1 MKMKYPVITAC
12 KDVGGSMADQK
23 LENML
28 ELSLSSTENQREK
41 SENLNVGYDPVTKR
55 WELIIKYSGE
65 LSLPEYISFLPLYGG
80 YAIISIPETEIA
92 SLSQMP
98 QIEYIEKPK
107 NLVLSLYEARAASC
121 INPVQNPPFSLTGKG
136 VLVGIVDSGIDIFHP
151 DFRNEDG
158 TTRIIELWDQTIPE
172 EENGTDGAS
181 FYNRGKIF
189 TREEINLALSE
200 NDRSFPSRDLSG
212 HGTHVAGIAAGNGRA
227 SNGEQRG
234 VAPSS
239 DLLIVKLGNVFPE
252 GFPRTTEL
260 MLGMDYCV
268 KKAISLN
275 LPLALNISFGN
286 SYGSHDGSSLLE
298 TFIDNLSNLGR
309 TTIAIG
315 SGNEGNKGRH
325 TSGNLKTG
333 TPVQIELA
341 VSENESSLNLQLWK
355 NFVDTFEIRLAA
367 PSGSNI
373 ILTKQSVGTYKD
385 VLDGTQLLW
394 FFGEPA
400 PYSVSQEIYLEM
412 LPMPG
417 ESFIQSGIW
426 KLQLNPVNITDG
438 RFDLW
443 LPSGN
448 AINPSTRFLV
458 PTPETTLTI
467 PSTALNPI
475 TVAAYDS
482 NTDSLVSFSGQ
493 GFTGLSLPKPD
504 IAAPGV
510 DILSTAPGGG
520 YTQNTGTS
528 MATPFVTGSAALLM
542 EYGIVQ
548 GRDPYLYGQKVKA
561 YLQKGARHLPVVQN
575 YPSPDIGWGVLC
587 LKNSFP

>member
-1 MKMKYPVITAC
+1 
-12 KDVGGSMADQK
+12 MADQK

-28 ELSLSSTENQREK
+28 ELSLAANENQREK
-41 SENLNVGYDPVTKR
+41 SENLNVGYDSQTKR

-65 LSLPEYISFLPLYGG
+65 LQLPESVSVLPLYGG
-80 YAIISIPETEIA
+80 YAIISILETEIE
-92 SLSQMP
+92 SLSQNP

-121 INPVQNPPFSLTGKG
+121 ITPVQNPPLSLTGKG
-136 VLVGIVDSGIDIFHP
+136 IIVGIVDSGIDIFHP

-158 TTRIIELWDQTIPE
+158 TTRILELWDQTIPNE
-172 EENGTDGAS
+172 EDNNF

-189 TREEINLALSE
+189 GREEINQALID
-200 NDRSFPSRDLSG
+200 NDRSFPSRDPSG

-227 SNGEQRG
+227 SRGEQKG
-234 VAPSS
+234 VAPESE
-239 DLLIVKLGNVFPE
+239 LLIVKLGNTFPE

-268 KKAISLN
+268 RKAADLN
-275 LPLALNISFGN
+275 MPLALNISFGN

-325 TSGNLKTG
+325 AAGQLMDE
-333 TPVQIELA
+333 TPMQIELA
-341 VSENESSLNLQLWK
+341 VSPNETSLNVQLWK
-355 NFVDTFEIRLAA
+355 NYVDTFQFRLVA
-367 PSGSNI
+367 PSGASV
-373 ILTKQSVGTYKD
+373 ILTEQSIGAYRD
-385 VLDGTQLLW
+385 VLDRTQLLW
-394 FFGEPA
+394 YFGEPA

-412 LPMPG
+412 IPLPG
-417 ESFIQSGIW
+417 NSYIQSGIW
-426 KLQLNPVNITDG
+426 KLEFTPVDIVDG

-448 AINPSTRFLV
+448 AVNPSTNFLV
-458 PTPETTLTI
+458 PSPDVTLTI
-467 PSTALNPI
+467 PSTASNPI
-475 TVAAYDS
+475 TVAAYNS
-482 NTDSLVSFSGQ
+482 NTDSFASFSGQ

-510 DILSTAPGGG
+510 DITSTAPGGG

-542 EYGIVQ
+542 EYGIIQ
-548 GRDPYLYGQKVKA
+548 ERDPYLYGQKVKA
-561 YLQKGARHLPVVQN
+561 YLQKGARHLPAVQK
-575 YPSPDIGWGVLC
+575 YPSPQIGWGVLC
-587 LKNSFP
+587 LKDSIP

>member
-1 MKMKYPVITAC
+1 
-12 KDVGGSMADQK
+12 MADQK

-28 ELSLSSTENQREK
+28 ELSLAANENQREK
-41 SENLNVGYDPVTKR
+41 SENLNVGYDSQTKR

-65 LSLPEYISFLPLYGG
+65 LQLPESVSVLPLYGG
-80 YAIISIPETEIA
+80 YAIISILETEIE
-92 SLSQMP
+92 SLSQNP

-121 INPVQNPPFSLTGKG
+121 ITPVQNPPLSLTGKG
-136 VLVGIVDSGIDIFHP
+136 IIVGIVDSGIDIFHP

-158 TTRIIELWDQTIPE
+158 TTRILELWDQTIPNE
-172 EENGTDGAS
+172 EDNNF

-189 TREEINLALSE
+189 GREEINQALID
-200 NDRSFPSRDLSG
+200 NDRSFPSRDPSG

-227 SNGEQRG
+227 SRGEQKG
-234 VAPSS
+234 VAPESE
-239 DLLIVKLGNVFPE
+239 LLIVKLGNTFPE

-268 KKAISLN
+268 RKAADLN
-275 LPLALNISFGN
+275 MPLALNISFGN

-325 TSGNLKTG
+325 AAGQLMDE
-333 TPVQIELA
+333 TPMQIELA
-341 VSENESSLNLQLWK
+341 VSPNETSLNVQLWK
-355 NFVDTFEIRLAA
+355 NYVDTFQFRLVA
-367 PSGSNI
+367 PSGASV
-373 ILTKQSVGTYKD
+373 ILTEQSIGAYRD
-385 VLDGTQLLW
+385 VLDRTQLLW
-394 FFGEPA
+394 YFGEPA

-412 LPMPG
+412 IPLPG
-417 ESFIQSGIW
+417 SSYIQSGIW
-426 KLQLNPVNITDG
+426 KLEFTPVDIVDG

-448 AINPSTRFLV
+448 AVNPSTNFLV
-458 PTPETTLTI
+458 PSPDVTLTI
-467 PSTALNPI
+467 PSTASNPI
-475 TVAAYDS
+475 TVAAYNS
-482 NTDSLVSFSGQ
+482 NTDSFASFSGQ

-510 DILSTAPGGG
+510 DITSTAPGGG

-542 EYGIVQ
+542 EYGIIQ

-561 YLQKGARHLPVVQN
+561 YLQKGARHLPAVQK
-575 YPSPDIGWGVLC
+575 YPSPQIGWGVLC
-587 LKNSFP
+587 LKDSIP

>member
-1 MKMKYPVITAC
+1 
-12 KDVGGSMADQK
+12 MADQK

-28 ELSLSSTENQREK
+28 ELSLAANENQREK
-41 SENLNVGYDPVTKR
+41 SENLNVGYDSQTKR

-65 LSLPEYISFLPLYGG
+65 LQLPESVSVLPLYGG
-80 YAIISIPETEIA
+80 YAIISIFETEIE
-92 SLSQMP
+92 SLSQNP

-121 INPVQNPPFSLTGKG
+121 ITPVQNPPLSLTGKG
-136 VLVGIVDSGIDIFHP
+136 IIVGIVDSGIDIFHP

-158 TTRIIELWDQTIPE
+158 TTRILELWDQTIPNE
-172 EENGTDGAS
+172 EDNNF

-189 TREEINLALSE
+189 GREEINQALID
-200 NDRSFPSRDLSG
+200 NDRSFPSRDPSG

-227 SNGEQRG
+227 SRGEQKG
-234 VAPSS
+234 IAPESE
-239 DLLIVKLGNVFPE
+239 LLIVKLGNTFPE

-268 KKAISLN
+268 RKAADLN
-275 LPLALNISFGN
+275 MPLALNISFGN

-325 TSGNLKTG
+325 AAGQLMDE
-333 TPVQIELA
+333 TPMQIELA
-341 VSENESSLNLQLWK
+341 VSPNETSLNVQLWK
-355 NFVDTFEIRLAA
+355 NYVDTFQFRLVA
-367 PSGSNI
+367 PSGASV
-373 ILTKQSVGTYKD
+373 ILTEQSIGAYRD
-385 VLDGTQLLW
+385 VLDRTQLLW
-394 FFGEPA
+394 YFGEPA

-412 LPMPG
+412 IPLPG
-417 ESFIQSGIW
+417 SSYIQSGIW
-426 KLQLNPVNITDG
+426 KLEFTPVDIVDG

-448 AINPSTRFLV
+448 AVNPSTNFLV
-458 PTPETTLTI
+458 PSPDVTLTI
-467 PSTALNPI
+467 PSTASNPI
-475 TVAAYDS
+475 TVAAYNS
-482 NTDSLVSFSGQ
+482 NTDSFASFSGQ

-510 DILSTAPGGG
+510 DITSTAPGGG

-542 EYGIVQ
+542 EYGIIQ

-561 YLQKGARHLPVVQN
+561 YLQKGARHLPAVQK
-575 YPSPDIGWGVLC
+575 YPSPQIGWGVLC
-587 LKNSFP
+587 LKDSIP

>member
-1 MKMKYPVITAC
+1 
-12 KDVGGSMADQK
+12 MADQK

-28 ELSLSSTENQREK
+28 ELSLAANENQREK
-41 SENLNVGYDPVTKR
+41 SENLNVGYDALTKR
-55 WELIIKYSGE
+55 WELIIKYSGD
-65 LSLPEYISFLPLYGG
+65 LQLPEYISVLPLYGG
-80 YAIISIPETEIA
+80 YAIISIPETEID
-92 SLSQMP
+92 SLSQNP

-121 INPVQNPPFSLTGKG
+121 ITPVQNPPLSLSGKG
-136 VLVGIVDSGIDIFHP
+136 VIIGIVDSGIDIFHP

-158 TTRIIELWDQTIPE
+158 STRIMELWDQTIPNE
-172 EENGTDGAS
+172 EDSNF

-189 TREEINLALSE
+189 SREEINQALTN
-200 NDRSFPSRDLSG
+200 NDRSFPSRDPSG

-227 SNGEQRG
+227 SRGEQKG
-234 VAPSS
+234 VAPESE
-239 DLLIVKLGNVFPE
+239 LLIVKLGNTFPE

-268 KKAISLN
+268 RKAAELN
-275 LPLALNISFGN
+275 IPLALNISFGN

-298 TFIDNLSNLGR
+298 TFIDNLANVGR

-325 TSGNLKTG
+325 AAGQLTDQ
-333 TPVQIELA
+333 TPIQIELA
-341 VSENESSLNLQLWK
+341 VSPNETSLNVQLWK
-355 NFVDTFEIRLAA
+355 NYVDTFQLRLVA
-367 PSGSNI
+367 PSGSSV
-373 ILTKQSVGTYKD
+373 ILTEQSIGAYRD
-385 VLDGTQLLW
+385 VLDRTQLLW
-394 FFGEPA
+394 YFGEPA

-412 LPMPG
+412 IPLPG
-417 ESFIQSGIW
+417 SSYIQSGIW
-426 KLQLNPVNITDG
+426 KFQFTPVDIVDG

-448 AINPSTRFLV
+448 AINPSTNFLV
-458 PTPETTLTI
+458 PSPDVTLTI
-467 PSTALNPI
+467 PSTATNPI
-475 TVAAYDS
+475 TVAAYNS
-482 NTDSLVSFSGQ
+482 NTDSFAPFSGQ

-510 DILSTAPGGG
+510 DITSTAPGGG

-542 EYGIVQ
+542 EYGIIQ
-548 GRDPYLYGQKVKA
+548 ERDPYLYGQKVKA
-561 YLQKGARHLPVVQN
+561 YLQKGARHLPAVQT
-575 YPSPDIGWGVLC
+575 YPSPQIGWGVLC
-587 LKNSFP
+587 LKDSIP

>member
-1 MKMKYPVITAC
+1 
-12 KDVGGSMADQK
+12 MADQK

-28 ELSLSSTENQREK
+28 ELSLAANENQREK
-41 SENLNVGYDPVTKR
+41 SENLNVGYDSLTKR

-65 LSLPEYISFLPLYGG
+65 LLLPEYISVLPLYGG
-80 YAIISIPETEIA
+80 YAIISIPETEIE
-92 SLSQMP
+92 SLSQNP

-121 INPVQNPPFSLTGKG
+121 ITPVQNPPLSLTGKG
-136 VLVGIVDSGIDIFHP
+136 IIVGIVDSGIDIFHP

-158 TTRIIELWDQTIPE
+158 TTRILELWDQTIPNE
-172 EENGTDGAS
+172 EDSNF
-181 FYNRGKIF
+181 FYNRGKI
-189 TREEINLALSE
+189 NQALMD
-200 NDRSFPSRDLSG
+200 NDRSFPSRDPSG

-227 SNGEQRG
+227 SRGERKG
-234 VAPSS
+234 VAPESE
-239 DLLIVKLGNVFPE
+239 LLIVKLGNTFPE

-268 KKAISLN
+268 RKAADLN
-275 LPLALNISFGN
+275 IPLALNISFGN

-325 TSGNLKTG
+325 AAGQLVEEN
-333 TPVQIELA
+333 PMQIELA
-341 VSENESSLNLQLWK
+341 VSPNETSLNVQLWK
-355 NFVDTFEIRLAA
+355 NYVDTFQLRLVA
-367 PSGSNI
+367 PSGASVV
-373 ILTKQSVGTYKD
+373 LTEQSIGAYRD
-385 VLDGTQLLW
+385 VLDRTQLLW
-394 FFGEPA
+394 YFGEPA

-412 LPMPG
+412 IPLPG
-417 ESFIQSGIW
+417 SSYIQSGIW
-426 KLQLNPVNITDG
+426 KLEFTPVNIVDG

-448 AINPSTRFLV
+448 AINPSTNFLV
-458 PTPETTLTI
+458 PSPDVTLTI
-467 PSTALNPI
+467 PSTASNPI
-475 TVAAYDS
+475 AVAAYNS
-482 NTDSLVSFSGQ
+482 NTDSFASFSGQ

-510 DILSTAPGGG
+510 DITSTAPGGG

-542 EYGIVQ
+542 EYGIIQ

-561 YLQKGARHLPVVQN
+561 YLQKGARHLPAVQT
-575 YPSPDIGWGVLC
+575 YPSPQIGWGVLC
-587 LKNSFP
+587 LKDSIP

>member
-1 MKMKYPVITAC
+1 
-12 KDVGGSMADQK
+12 MADQK

-28 ELSLSSTENQREK
+28 ELSLAANENQREK
-41 SENLNVGYDPVTKR
+41 SENLNVGYDSQTKR

-65 LSLPEYISFLPLYGG
+65 LQLPPSVSVLPLYGG
-80 YAIISIPETEIA
+80 YAIISIPETEIE
-92 SLSQMP
+92 SLSKNP

-121 INPVQNPPFSLTGKG
+121 ITPVQIPPLSLTGKG
-136 VLVGIVDSGIDIFHP
+136 IIVGIVDSGIDIFHP

-158 TTRIIELWDQTIPE
+158 TTRILELWDQTIPNE
-172 EENGTDGAS
+172 EDSNF

-189 TREEINLALSE
+189 NREEINQALIN
-200 NDRSFPSRDLSG
+200 NDRSFPSRDPSG

-227 SNGEQRG
+227 SQGEQKG
-234 VAPSS
+234 VAPESE
-239 DLLIVKLGNVFPE
+239 LLIVKLGNTFPD

-268 KKAISLN
+268 RKAADLN
-275 LPLALNISFGN
+275 MPLALNISFGN

-325 TSGNLKTG
+325 AAGKLMEQI
-333 TPVQIELA
+333 PMQIELA
-341 VSENESSLNLQLWK
+341 VSPNETSLNVQLWK
-355 NFVDTFEIRLAA
+355 NYVDTFQFRLVA
-367 PSGSNI
+367 PSGASVV
-373 ILTKQSVGTYKD
+373 LTEQSIGAYRD
-385 VLDGTQLLW
+385 VLDRTQLLW
-394 FFGEPA
+394 YFGEPA

-412 LPMPG
+412 IPLPG
-417 ESFIQSGIW
+417 NTYIQSGIW
-426 KLQLNPVNITDG
+426 KFEFTPVDIVDG

-448 AINPSTRFLV
+448 AINPSTNFLV
-458 PTPETTLTI
+458 PSPDVTLTI
-467 PSTALNPI
+467 PSTASNPI
-475 TVAAYDS
+475 TVAAYNS
-482 NTDSLVSFSGQ
+482 NTDSFASFSGQ

-510 DILSTAPGGG
+510 DITSTAPGGG

-542 EYGIVQ
+542 EYGIIQ

-561 YLQKGARHLPVVQN
+561 YLQKGARHLPAVQN
-575 YPSPDIGWGVLC
+575 YPSPQIGWGVLC
-587 LKNSFP
+587 LKDSIP

>member
-1 MKMKYPVITAC
+1 M
-12 KDVGGSMADQK
+12 SDQK

-28 ELSLSSTENQREK
+28 ELSLASSENQREK
-41 SENLNVGYDPVTKR
+41 SENLNVGYDPLTKR

-65 LSLPEYISFLPLYGG
+65 LTLPDYVSVLPLYGG
-80 YAIISIPETEIA
+80 YAIISIPETAID
-92 SLSQMP
+92 SLSQLP

-107 NLVLSLYEARAASC
+107 NLVLSLYEARSASC
-121 INPVQNPPFSLTGKG
+121 ITPVQSPPLSLTGKG

-158 TTRIIELWDQTIPE
+158 TTRILELWDQTIPE
-172 EENGTDGAS
+172 NSDGENTQS
-181 FYNRGKIF
+181 FYHRGQIF
-189 TREEINLALSE
+189 TREEINAALSE
-200 NDRSFPSRDLSG
+200 NNRSFPSRDLSG

-227 SNGEQRG
+227 SRGEQKG
-234 VAPSS
+234 VAPDS

-268 KKAISLN
+268 QKAAGLN

-325 TSGNLKTG
+325 TSGTLTARN
-333 TPVQIELA
+333 PMQIEFA
-341 VSENESSLNLQLWK
+341 ISENESSLSLQLWK
-355 NFVDTFEIRLAA
+355 NYVDTFQIRLLA
-367 PSGSNI
+367 PSGSSV
-373 ILTKQSVGTYKD
+373 ILTEQSIGAYRDT
-385 VLDGTQLLW
+385 LDGTQLLW
-394 FFGEPA
+394 YFGEPS

-412 LPMPG
+412 IPLPAN
-417 ESFIQSGIW
+417 SYIQSGIW
-426 KLQLNPVNITDG
+426 KLQFTPVNIVDG

-448 AINPSTRFLV
+448 SINPSTRFLI

-467 PSTALNPI
+467 PSTASNPI

-482 NTDSLVSFSGQ
+482 NTDTLAPFSGQ

-510 DILSTAPGGG
+510 DIISAAPGGG
-520 YTQNTGTS
+520 YTPNTGTS

-542 EYGIVQ
+542 QYGIIQ

-561 YLQKGARHLPVVQN
+561 YLQKGARHLPSVQT

-587 LKNSFP
+587 LRDSLP

>member
-1 MKMKYPVITAC
+1 
-12 KDVGGSMADQK
+12 MADQK

-28 ELSLSSTENQREK
+28 ELSLAANENQREK
-41 SENLNVGYDPVTKR
+41 SENLNVGYDSQTKR

-65 LSLPEYISFLPLYGG
+65 LQLPESVSVLPLYGG
-80 YAIISIPETEIA
+80 YAIISILETEIE
-92 SLSQMP
+92 SLSQNP

-121 INPVQNPPFSLTGKG
+121 ITPVQNPPLSLTGKG
-136 VLVGIVDSGIDIFHP
+136 IIVGIVDSGIDIFHP

-158 TTRIIELWDQTIPE
+158 TTRILELWDQTIPNE
-172 EENGTDGAS
+172 EDNNF

-189 TREEINLALSE
+189 GREEINQALID
-200 NDRSFPSRDLSG
+200 NDRSFPSRDPSG

-227 SNGEQRG
+227 SRGEQKG
-234 VAPSS
+234 VAPESE
-239 DLLIVKLGNVFPE
+239 LLIVKLGNTFPE

-268 KKAISLN
+268 RKAADLN
-275 LPLALNISFGN
+275 MPLALNISFGN

-325 TSGNLKTG
+325 AAGQLMDE
-333 TPVQIELA
+333 TPMQIELA
-341 VSENESSLNLQLWK
+341 VSPNETSLNVQLWK
-355 NFVDTFEIRLAA
+355 NYVDTFQFRLVA
-367 PSGSNI
+367 PSGASV
-373 ILTKQSVGTYKD
+373 ILTEQSIGAYRD
-385 VLDGTQLLW
+385 VLDRTQLLW
-394 FFGEPA
+394 YFGEPA

-412 LPMPG
+412 IPLPG
-417 ESFIQSGIW
+417 NSYIQSGIW
-426 KLQLNPVNITDG
+426 KLEFTPVDIVDG

-448 AINPSTRFLV
+448 AVNPSTNFLV
-458 PTPETTLTI
+458 PSPDVTLTI
-467 PSTALNPI
+467 PSTASNPI
-475 TVAAYDS
+475 TVAAYNS
-482 NTDSLVSFSGQ
+482 NTDSFASFSGQ

-510 DILSTAPGGG
+510 DITSTAPGGG

-542 EYGIVQ
+542 EYGIIQ

-561 YLQKGARHLPVVQN
+561 YLQKGARHLPAVQK
-575 YPSPDIGWGVLC
+575 YPSPQIGWGVLC
-587 LKNSFP
+587 LKDSIP

>member
-1 MKMKYPVITAC
+1 
-12 KDVGGSMADQK
+12 MADQK

-28 ELSLSSTENQREK
+28 ELSLAANENQREK
-41 SENLNVGYDPVTKR
+41 SENLNVGYDPLTKR
-55 WELIIKYSGE
+55 WELIIKYSGD
-65 LSLPEYISFLPLYGG
+65 LQLPEYISVLPLYGG
-80 YAIISIPETEIA
+80 YAIISIPETEID
-92 SLSQMP
+92 SLSQNP

-121 INPVQNPPFSLTGKG
+121 ITPVQNPPLSLSGKG
-136 VLVGIVDSGIDIFHP
+136 VIVGIVDSGIDIFHP

-158 TTRIIELWDQTIPE
+158 STRIMELWDQTIPNE
-172 EENGTDGAS
+172 EDSNF

-189 TREEINLALSE
+189 SREEINQALTN
-200 NDRSFPSRDLSG
+200 NDRSFPSRDPSG

-227 SNGEQRG
+227 SRGEQKG
-234 VAPSS
+234 VAPESE
-239 DLLIVKLGNVFPE
+239 LLIVKLGNTFPE

-268 KKAISLN
+268 RKAAELN
-275 LPLALNISFGN
+275 IPLALNISFGN

-298 TFIDNLSNLGR
+298 TFIDNLANVGR

-325 TSGNLKTG
+325 AAGQLTDQ
-333 TPVQIELA
+333 TPMQIELA
-341 VSENESSLNLQLWK
+341 VSPNETSLNVQLWK
-355 NFVDTFEIRLAA
+355 NYVDTFQLRLVA
-367 PSGSNI
+367 PSGSSV
-373 ILTKQSVGTYKD
+373 ILTEQSIGAYRD
-385 VLDGTQLLW
+385 VLDRTQLLW
-394 FFGEPA
+394 YFGEPA

-412 LPMPG
+412 IPLPG
-417 ESFIQSGIW
+417 SSYIQSGIW
-426 KLQLNPVNITDG
+426 KFQFTPVDIVDG

-448 AINPSTRFLV
+448 AINPSTNFLV
-458 PTPETTLTI
+458 PSPDVTLTI
-467 PSTALNPI
+467 PSTATNPI
-475 TVAAYDS
+475 TVAAYNS
-482 NTDSLVSFSGQ
+482 NTDSFAPFSGQ

-510 DILSTAPGGG
+510 DITSTAPGGG

-542 EYGIVQ
+542 EYGIIQ
-548 GRDPYLYGQKVKA
+548 ERDPYLYGQKVKA
-561 YLQKGARHLPVVQN
+561 YLQKGARHLPAVQT
-575 YPSPDIGWGVLC
+575 YPSPQIGWGVLC
-587 LKNSFP
+587 LKDSIP

>member
-1 MKMKYPVITAC
+1 
-12 KDVGGSMADQK
+12 MADQK

-28 ELSLSSTENQREK
+28 ELSLSSNENQREK
-41 SENLNVGYDPVTKR
+41 SENLNVGYDAQTKR

-65 LSLPEYISFLPLYGG
+65 LSLPDYISVLPLYGG
-80 YAIISIPETEIA
+80 YAVISIPETAIDA
-92 SLSQMP
+92 LSQLP

-107 NLVLSLYEARAASC
+107 RLVLSLYEARSASC
-121 INPVQNPPFSLTGKG
+121 ITPVQNAPLSLTGKG

-158 TTRIIELWDQTIPE
+158 STRILELWDQTVPE
-172 EENGTDGAS
+172 NTDPSGEVS

-189 TREEINLALSE
+189 TREEINLALE
-200 NDRSFPSRDLSG
+200 QNDRSFPSRDLSG

-227 SNGEQRG
+227 SRGEQKG
-234 VAPSS
+234 VAPES

-268 KKAISLN
+268 RKAADLN
-275 LPLALNISFGN
+275 VPLALNISFGN

-325 TSGNLKTG
+325 TSGMLSATD
-333 TPVQIELA
+333 TMQIELA
-341 VSENESSLNLQLWK
+341 ISENESSLSIQLWK
-355 NFVDTFEIRLAA
+355 NYIDTFQIRLVS
-367 PSGSNI
+367 PSGSSV
-373 ILTKQSVGTYKD
+373 ILTEQSIGAYRNI
-385 VLDGTQLLW
+385 LDGTQLLW
-394 FFGEPA
+394 YFGEPS

-412 LPMPG
+412 IPLPG
-417 ESFIQSGIW
+417 NSYIQDGIW
-426 KLQLNPVNITDG
+426 KVQLTPSDIVDG

-458 PTPETTLTI
+458 PTPDTTLTI
-467 PSTALNPI
+467 PSTATNPI

-482 NTDSLVSFSGQ
+482 NTDSVASFSGQ

-504 IAAPGV
+504 LAAPGV
-510 DILSTAPGGG
+510 DITSAAPGGG
-520 YTQNTGTS
+520 YTPNTGTS

-542 EYGIVQ
+542 QYGIIQ
-548 GRDPYLYGQKVKA
+548 GHDPYLYGQKIKA
-561 YLQKGARHLPVVQN
+561 YLQKGARHLPSIQN
-575 YPSPDIGWGVLC
+575 YPSPEIGWGVLC
-587 LKNSFP
+587 LKDSIP

>member
-1 MKMKYPVITAC
+1 
-12 KDVGGSMADQK
+12 MADQK

-28 ELSLSSTENQREK
+28 ELSLAADENQREK
-41 SENLNVGYDPVTKR
+41 SENLNVGYDSQTKR

-65 LSLPEYISFLPLYGG
+65 LQLPPSVSVLPLYGG
-80 YAIISIPETEIA
+80 YAIISIPETEIE
-92 SLSQMP
+92 SLSKNP

-121 INPVQNPPFSLTGKG
+121 ITPVQIPPLSLTGKG
-136 VLVGIVDSGIDIFHP
+136 IIVGIVDSGIDIFHP

-158 TTRIIELWDQTIPE
+158 TTRILELWDQTIPWNQTIPNE
-172 EENGTDGAS
+172 EDSNF

-189 TREEINLALSE
+189 SQEEINQALID
-200 NDRSFPSRDLSG
+200 NDRSFPSRDPSG

-227 SNGEQRG
+227 SQGEQKG
-234 VAPSS
+234 VAPESE
-239 DLLIVKLGNVFPE
+239 LLIVKLGNTFPE

-268 KKAISLN
+268 RKAADLN
-275 LPLALNISFGN
+275 MPLALNISFGN

-325 TSGNLKTG
+325 AAGQLMEQI
-333 TPVQIELA
+333 PMQIELA
-341 VSENESSLNLQLWK
+341 VSPNETSLNVQLWK
-355 NFVDTFEIRLAA
+355 NYVDTFQSRLVA
-367 PSGSNI
+367 PSGASVV
-373 ILTKQSVGTYKD
+373 LTEQSIGAYRD
-385 VLDGTQLLW
+385 VLDRTQLLW
-394 FFGEPA
+394 YFGEPA

-412 LPMPG
+412 IPLPG
-417 ESFIQSGIW
+417 NSYIQSGIW
-426 KLQLNPVNITDG
+426 KFEFTPVDIVDG

-448 AINPSTRFLV
+448 AINPSTNFLV
-458 PTPETTLTI
+458 PSPDVTLTI
-467 PSTALNPI
+467 PSTASNPI
-475 TVAAYDS
+475 TVAAYNS
-482 NTDSLVSFSGQ
+482 NTDSFASFSGQ

-510 DILSTAPGGG
+510 DITSTAPGGG

-542 EYGIVQ
+542 EYGIIQ

-561 YLQKGARHLPVVQN
+561 YLQKGARHLPAVQN
-575 YPSPDIGWGVLC
+575 YPSPQIGWGVLC
-587 LKNSFP
+587 LKDSIP

>member
-1 MKMKYPVITAC
+1 
-12 KDVGGSMADQK
+12 MADQK

-28 ELSLSSTENQREK
+28 ELSLAANENQREK
-41 SENLNVGYDPVTKR
+41 SENLNVGYDSLTKR

-65 LSLPEYISFLPLYGG
+65 LLLPDYISVLPLYGG
-80 YAIISIPETEIA
+80 YAIISIPETEIE
-92 SLSQMP
+92 SLSQNP

-121 INPVQNPPFSLTGKG
+121 ITPVQNPPLSLTGKG
-136 VLVGIVDSGIDIFHP
+136 IIVGIVDSGIDIFHP

-158 TTRIIELWDQTIPE
+158 TTRILELWDQTIPNE
-172 EENGTDGAS
+172 EDSNF

-189 TREEINLALSE
+189 SRDEINQALLD
-200 NDRSFPSRDLSG
+200 NDRSFPSRDPSG

-227 SNGEQRG
+227 SRGEQRG
-234 VAPSS
+234 VAPESE
-239 DLLIVKLGNVFPE
+239 LLIVKLGNTFPE

-268 KKAISLN
+268 RKAADLN
-275 LPLALNISFGN
+275 IPLALNISFGN

-325 TSGNLKTG
+325 AAGQLVEEN
-333 TPVQIELA
+333 PMQIELA
-341 VSENESSLNLQLWK
+341 VSPNETSLNVQLWK
-355 NFVDTFEIRLAA
+355 NYVDTFQLRLVA
-367 PSGSNI
+367 PSGASVV
-373 ILTKQSVGTYKD
+373 LTEQSIGAYRD
-385 VLDGTQLLW
+385 VLDRTQLLW
-394 FFGEPA
+394 YFGEPA

-412 LPMPG
+412 IPLPG
-417 ESFIQSGIW
+417 SSYIQSGIW
-426 KLQLNPVNITDG
+426 KLEFTPVNIVDG

-448 AINPSTRFLV
+448 AINPSTNFLV
-458 PTPETTLTI
+458 PSPDVTLTI
-467 PSTALNPI
+467 PSTASNPI
-475 TVAAYDS
+475 AVAAYNS
-482 NTDSLVSFSGQ
+482 NTDSFASFSGQ

-510 DILSTAPGGG
+510 DITSTAPGGG

-542 EYGIVQ
+542 EYGIIQ

-561 YLQKGARHLPVVQN
+561 YLQKGARHLPAVQT
-575 YPSPDIGWGVLC
+575 YPSPQIGWGVLC
-587 LKNSFP
+587 LKDSIP

>member
-1 MKMKYPVITAC
+1 
-12 KDVGGSMADQK
+12 MADQK

-28 ELSLSSTENQREK
+28 ELSLSSNENQREK
-41 SENLNVGYDPVTKR
+41 SENLNVGYDAQTKR

-65 LSLPEYISFLPLYGG
+65 LSLPDYISVLPLYGG
-80 YAIISIPETEIA
+80 YAVISIPETAIDA
-92 SLSQMP
+92 LSQLP

-107 NLVLSLYEARAASC
+107 RLVLSLYEARSAAC
-121 INPVQNPPFSLTGKG
+121 ITPVQSAPLSLTGKG

-158 TTRIIELWDQTIPE
+158 STRILELWDQTVPE
-172 EENGTDGAS
+172 NTDPSGEVS

-189 TREEINLALSE
+189 TREEINLALE
-200 NDRSFPSRDLSG
+200 QNDRSFPSRDLSG

-227 SNGEQRG
+227 SRGEQKG
-234 VAPSS
+234 VAPES

-268 KKAISLN
+268 RKAADLN
-275 LPLALNISFGN
+275 VPLALNISFGN

-325 TSGNLKTG
+325 TSGMLSATD
-333 TPVQIELA
+333 TMQIELA
-341 VSENESSLNLQLWK
+341 ISENESSLSIQLWK
-355 NFVDTFEIRLAA
+355 NYIDTFQIRLVS
-367 PSGSNI
+367 PSGSSV
-373 ILTKQSVGTYKD
+373 ILTEQSIGAYRNI
-385 VLDGTQLLW
+385 LDGTQLLW
-394 FFGEPA
+394 YFGEPS

-412 LPMPG
+412 IPLPG
-417 ESFIQSGIW
+417 NSYIQDGIW
-426 KLQLNPVNITDG
+426 KVQLTPSDIVDG

-458 PTPETTLTI
+458 PTPDTTLTI
-467 PSTALNPI
+467 PSTATNPI

-482 NTDSLVSFSGQ
+482 NTDSVASFSGQ

-504 IAAPGV
+504 LAAPGV
-510 DILSTAPGGG
+510 DITSAAPGGG
-520 YTQNTGTS
+520 YTPNTGTS

-542 EYGIVQ
+542 QYGIIQ
-548 GRDPYLYGQKVKA
+548 GHDPYLYGQKIKA
-561 YLQKGARHLPVVQN
+561 YLQKGARHLPSIQN
-575 YPSPDIGWGVLC
+575 YPSPEIGWGVLC
-587 LKNSFP
+587 LKDSIP

>member
-1 MKMKYPVITAC
+1 
-12 KDVGGSMADQK
+12 MADQK

-28 ELSLSSTENQREK
+28 ELSLTANENQREK
-41 SENLNVGYDPVTKR
+41 SENLNVGYDSQTKR

-65 LSLPEYISFLPLYGG
+65 LQLPESVSVLPLYGG
-80 YAIISIPETEIA
+80 YAIISILETEIE
-92 SLSQMP
+92 SLSQNP

-121 INPVQNPPFSLTGKG
+121 ITPVQNPPLSLTGKG
-136 VLVGIVDSGIDIFHP
+136 IIVGIVDSGIDIFHP

-158 TTRIIELWDQTIPE
+158 TTRILELWDQTIPNE
-172 EENGTDGAS
+172 EDNNF

-189 TREEINLALSE
+189 GREEINQALID
-200 NDRSFPSRDLSG
+200 NDRSFPSRDPSG

-227 SNGEQRG
+227 SRGEQKG
-234 VAPSS
+234 VAPESE
-239 DLLIVKLGNVFPE
+239 LLIVKLGNTFPE

-268 KKAISLN
+268 RKAADLN
-275 LPLALNISFGN
+275 MPLALNISFGN

-325 TSGNLKTG
+325 AAGQLMDE
-333 TPVQIELA
+333 TPMQIELA
-341 VSENESSLNLQLWK
+341 VSPNETSLNVQLWK
-355 NFVDTFEIRLAA
+355 NYVDTFQFRLVA
-367 PSGSNI
+367 PSGASV
-373 ILTKQSVGTYKD
+373 ILTEQSIGAYRD
-385 VLDGTQLLW
+385 VLDRTQLLW
-394 FFGEPA
+394 YFGEPA

-412 LPMPG
+412 IPLPG
-417 ESFIQSGIW
+417 SSYIQSGIW
-426 KLQLNPVNITDG
+426 KLEFTPVDIVDG

-448 AINPSTRFLV
+448 AVNPSTNFLV
-458 PTPETTLTI
+458 PSPDVTLTI
-467 PSTALNPI
+467 PSTASNPI
-475 TVAAYDS
+475 TVAAYNS
-482 NTDSLVSFSGQ
+482 NTDSFASFSGQ

-510 DILSTAPGGG
+510 DITSTAPGGG

-542 EYGIVQ
+542 EYGIIQ

-561 YLQKGARHLPVVQN
+561 YLQKGARHLPAVQK
-575 YPSPDIGWGVLC
+575 YPSPQIGWGVLC
-587 LKNSFP
+587 LKDSIP